1 MLVLGRSEGQMIII
15 GEGDDAVVITVSKIT
30 QKHVRLSFEAPA
42 NVPIHREEVY
52 KKIHGNLP
60 VQSS

>member
-1 MLVLGRSEGQMIII
+1 MLVLGRSEGQKIII
-15 GEGDDAVVITVSKIT
+15 GEGDDAIVITASKIT

>member
-1 MLVLGRSEGQMIII
+1 MLVLGRSEGQKIII

-42 NVPIHREEVY
+42 TVPIHREEVY